1 MKNLMLAVIMI
12 FFANISCF
20 SAEDFNLN
28 SYSISA
34 FGGSDKEMP
43 AVIPSPSASAL
54 PAKSLRVESG
64 LDLNIKI
71 PFGEINKRLSEM
83 PMQGITVIDPSKPLL
98 SSKGAYILFNNI
110 SAEMYGL
117 KLKPEVLMESFFEKE
132 NLLAIK
138 FVKVKV
144 AGISMGQGGLIGFG
158 KDRVMEFV
166 INKIS
171 AKIMESMDAALADN
185 RVPLKAEDALSFAY
199 DKKTWT
205 LRAAISPKFIAP
217 LLPGL
222 VDDIK
227 LNSFSFDDEGFTLSV
242 NSGVGIERIEGYNL
256 ALSEGLINKFIRR
269 YADGSN
275 FNFSPDDYD
284 GGIKFRSDGRIE
296 MTAETVVREL
306 PLSPRVCFTV
316 RLITAITAPNTMA
329 IRFEKVDVRKVYGFG
344 LPGIINALLQ
354 GKIISSAVD
363 SIAKDTEL
371 AAVMTARKIDDK
383 TLEIKFGNN
392 AFLPSFARGAKVTDL
407 LIEQGLIHLA
417 FEL

>member
-144 AGISMGQGGLIGFG
+144 AGISMG
-158 KDRVMEFV
+158 
-166 INKIS
+166 
-171 AKIMESMDAALADN
+171 
-185 RVPLKAEDALSFAY
+185 
-199 DKKTWT
+199 
-205 LRAAISPKFIAP
+205 
-217 LLPGL
+217 
-222 VDDIK
+222 
-227 LNSFSFDDEGFTLSV
+227 
-242 NSGVGIERIEGYNL
+242 
-256 ALSEGLINKFIRR
+256 
-269 YADGSN
+269 
-275 FNFSPDDYD
+275 
-284 GGIKFRSDGRIE
+284 
-296 MTAETVVREL
+296 
-306 PLSPRVCFTV
+306 
-316 RLITAITAPNTMA
+316 
-329 IRFEKVDVRKVYGFG
+329 
-344 LPGIINALLQ
+344 
-354 GKIISSAVD
+354 
-363 SIAKDTEL
+363 
-371 AAVMTARKIDDK
+371 
-383 TLEIKFGNN
+383 
-392 AFLPSFARGAKVTDL
+392 
-407 LIEQGLIHLA
+407 
-417 FEL
+417 